1 MFLKAS
7 TIVALMTVLRMAAA
21 SRSSVQSGEPSHTQ
35 LMQPIHP
42 TDRDDVDYYD
52 CTGKSD
58 GNYIHPFSCHYF
70 IKCHSGRARLGRCEF
85 CHEDPLTC
93 PDGQLSYYAPSD
105 RCEYYDIAGC
115 VTDPTG
121 NGDA

>member
-7 TIVALMTVLRMAAA
+7 TIVALTTVLGMAAA
-21 SRSSVQSGEPSHTQ
+21 SRSSVGSGEPSHIEPR
-35 LMQPIHP
+35 QPIHP
-42 TDRDDVDYYD
+42 TDIDDIDYYD
-52 CTGKSD
+52 CTGRSD
-58 GNYIHPFSCHYF
+58 GNYIHPFDCHQF
-70 IKCHSGRARLGRCEF
+70 IKCHSGRAGQRDCEK

-93 PDGQLSYYAPSD
+93 PDGRLSYHAPSD

-121 NGDA
+121 N